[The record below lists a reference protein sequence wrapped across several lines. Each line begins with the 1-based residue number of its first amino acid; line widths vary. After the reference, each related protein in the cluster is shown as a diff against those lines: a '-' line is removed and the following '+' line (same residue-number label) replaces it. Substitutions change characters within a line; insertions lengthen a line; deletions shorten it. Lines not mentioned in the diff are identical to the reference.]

1 MGNNNLYKVENT
13 LRSIAK
19 RYKSV
24 KYSLGLAIL
33 FLMMGVGAFSE
44 EVVAQEAVAQQEVM
58 TTEQIA
64 SSKDNLKDSIGGL
77 KSKIDTARAENEKG
91 LAGLRLELIQLM
103 EQGNQVVKS
112 PWSSWQFGANYMY
125 SKWNGT
131 YKGRGD
137 KAEKYPYEGILERD
151 TNEFNRYVSPESKF
165 YSTLPVSTNGRSAA
179 TNSRNGLSGYG
190 LASNRVEKEPIISLE
205 LSAGI
210 TPRTVNK
217 KSPDTSPAAP
227 TVILPA
233 FSPKLITP
241 PVAPSTPVAPT
252 IVFPT
257 FNLAAGSNGN
267 GGRTLADLSGNS
279 NGAIESVVLTSGNFN
294 VTRKADSKMDYSY
307 SGYSGIA
314 PWGTPQTDSGNTF
327 TGGNKWSNWSRTGA
341 STGSYLGFQKL
352 VGDGSGTGAMLSN
365 STNLFTNVSTTTLRE
380 FVHLDHH
387 SDTTPANVATGFN
400 AGLAEST
407 WNSKA
412 SSGSNSTA
420 VIGALED
427 LRDNVNSTTAHG
439 NSATAASNM
448 YIWMQ
453 SGRIVMEGSYNVVS
467 NNYDHNGGTNKKS
480 IAANVGDIVIQ
491 PHRSTGGVNSGT
503 KSAVFSLSPG
513 GNNPG
518 HLSIMYNGSTG
529 NMDLWTTES
538 AVFLNSETAGKPISI
553 VNRGTVNMYGEKS
566 AGIYNSQTSKMDLQF
581 VSKDFAFNAATNK
594 VTAGSFKPIN
604 IYGDSSV
611 GIYWDRGNTGSIAGN
626 FAVNIGA
633 AGVGNKNFTTKATS
647 TVTGKAETNGVA
659 ISNYN
664 VNASDI
670 ATKNKEY
677 IRGSFGILS
686 NGTINLT
693 SHQIKIFDKTEGNVG
708 VMPSDNVLLN
718 IGGGSIELNG
728 GTTAKDNIGIYVNSK
743 GAVTSTG
750 DISLTGGVGNL
761 AIFAVGGALPTGA
774 TNQVSVK
781 EVKGTNTKNS
791 VFVYGSAGAK
801 INITNGMT
809 ITGAGVEAD
818 ATTVNK
824 KDTGAAFATGAGTT
838 ITMNKATKATAA
850 NIQITGTKL
859 KNAERYVGFGL
870 MAQNGGV
877 INAKNN
883 YIKVTNG
890 STAVA
895 SVGSGSNVDLTGST
909 IEYKGSGYALYAA
922 SNGKINMTNAKLILD
937 GNAVG
942 YEKDFSISPF
952 PITTSGM
959 TIHVKS
965 NDVTIMNIR
974 NASTPLNVSTLAT
987 TLNGW
992 AGLTTTPTHD
1002 AGAANYRMAAID
1014 GLSAYNIDQ
1023 DINKKA
1029 VAAGTASNNANMFV
1043 KNLAVQKAKVN
1054 LLSGK
1059 SVTATLNTTELNK
1072 LGVSTVVGLD
1082 MNSSSTSTSRSDT
1095 QINLKSGSK
1104 IIADRVDNGS
1114 GAVGVFINYGETNID
1129 NGATID
1135 VEKSGINAANKA
1147 GVGVF
1152 SVNGS
1157 KVDNKGTINV
1167 GGESSI
1173 GILGLS
1179 YRTDDKGTLKRN
1191 EFGAKPN
1198 AGDVVV
1204 VNNGKINLDGQKAV
1218 GIYIENND
1226 SNKTAAHTI
1235 EATNEANGVIT
1246 MSGKKAIGMASK
1258 LGNLVNKGKINIT
1271 ADQGTGMFV
1280 ETDNNR
1286 TANLINE
1293 TSGTI
1298 SIGNSTSE
1306 SVLRT
1311 GMFTKNQNVKIVN
1324 KGTIDAGANS
1334 YAIYGKDVQL
1344 TSTSK
1349 LKVGDNGV
1357 GVFTTST
1364 TPATNNIDI
1373 QAGAKINIGNKEAVG
1388 VFVGTDAGSK
1398 VTANGVRINDA
1409 GSNMTIG
1416 NNSYGYVIKGRG
1428 TRFTNSA
1435 AGTADLNTKAV
1446 YLYSDDQTGVINS
1459 NINLTSKGSAAG
1471 TDIKN
1476 ATGGQNYGVYAA
1488 GTVTNTGNM
1497 DFSKG
1502 IGNVGIY
1509 SIKGGTARNNGGI
1522 ITLGD
1527 SNPDKSL
1534 YSIGM
1539 AAGYAK
1545 SDFGNIVNNGTINV
1559 NGKNSIGMYAS
1570 GSKSTVENATGATIN
1585 LRGEGSM
1592 GIYLDNG
1599 ATGTNNGTITTV
1611 GNPKAAVGIVVRNGS
1626 TLINN
1631 GTISI
1636 DSQGGYGQFITT
1648 GGVVRNNGTFH
1659 VGGGATKEFTPGNKP
1674 TGKAVLDAK
1683 GRPIVEIKAGAG
1695 AATATIEANGKV
1707 QTPVVTNVSGNR
1719 SMLTSNIGMYIDT
1732 LKGTNPITGSLGV
1745 FGEEADLIIGAEA
1758 SQVTTSKYIQV
1769 PQRIITPYNNTM
1781 AANPTIKNWNIYS
1794 GALTWISTAT
1804 LDKNSGLIN
1813 NIYLAKIPYT
1823 AFAGNEAS
1831 PVDKKDTYNFL
1842 DGLEQRYGVEAVGTR
1857 ENVVF
1862 QKLNGIGKNE
1872 EALFFQATDEMMG
1885 HQYANTQQRI
1895 NATGNILDKEFDYLR
1910 SEWQTVSKDSNKIKT
1925 FGAKGEYKTQ
1935 TAGVIDYKY
1944 NAYGVAYVH
1953 ENEDIKLGRG
1963 IGWYTGLVQNTI
1975 KFKDIGNSKEEQL
1988 QGKIGMFKSVP
1999 FDDNNSLNWTISGDI
2014 FAGYN
2019 KMKRRFLV
2027 VDEVFG
2033 AKARY
2038 YNYGISV
2045 KNEIGKEFRLS
2056 ESFTLRPYAALDLEY
2071 GRISKI
2077 REKSGEVKLEV
2088 KQNDYISVKPEIGAE
2103 LGFKHY
2109 FGAKTFRVGLGV
2121 AYENELGK
2129 VANGKNKARVAD
2141 TSADWFNIRGEKE
2154 DRRGNVKF
2162 DLNLGL
2168 DNQRYGVTA
2177 NVGYDTK
2184 GENIRGGLGL
2194 RVIF

>member
-1 MGNNNLYKVENT
+1 MGNNNLYKIENT

-33 FLMMGVGAFSE
+33 FLMMGVSAFSE
-44 EVVAQEAVAQQEVM
+44 DVVSQGAVAQQEIM
-58 TTEQIA
+58 TNEQIA
-64 SSKDNLKDSIGGL
+64 ESKDNLKGSIGNL
-77 KSKIDTARAENEKG
+77 HSKIDSARKENEKE
-91 LAGLRLELIQLM
+91 LNGLRLELIQLM

-112 PWSSWQFGANYMY
+112 PWASWQFGANYMY
-125 SKWNGT
+125 SKWNGA
-131 YKGRGD
+131 YKGRVD

-151 TNEFNRYVSPESKF
+151 TNEFNRYVSTDSKF
-165 YSTLPVSTNGRSAA
+165 YSSLPTSTNGMSAA
-179 TNSRNGLSGYG
+179 TNSRSGLGGYG
-190 LASNRVEKEPIISLE
+190 LASNTVKKEPIVSLE

-227 TVILPA
+227 TVTLPA

-241 PVAPSTPVAPT
+241 PVAPARPYIISPAIASISIRVGSSGNGPGNV
-252 IVFPT
+252 IIGD
-257 FNLAAGSNGN
+257 GSNGRMQSVAVAE
-267 GGRTLADLSGNS
+267 GDFKIVRTGSS
-279 NGAIESVVLTSGNFN
+279 SWT
-294 VTRKADSKMDYSY
+294 YSY
-307 SGYSGIA
+307 SNYSGSNVFSNGNNA
-314 PWGTPQTDSGNTF
+314 TSEGGLSVARDGTWTSI
-327 TGGNKWSNWSRTGA
+327 S
-341 STGSYLGFQKL
+341 
-352 VGDGSGTGAMLSN
+352 GSGTGNGLGFQSLIGDWSN
-365 STNLFTNVSTTTLRE
+365 NSPDAGFLNNGNFLYTRAHQNATDLLGE
-380 FVHLDHH
+380 FVHQDVH
-387 SDTTPANVATGFN
+387 G
-400 AGLAEST
+400 AESATTQRARFAKAISLSPALTAKGPDILKAYDEVVAVPGFSDLHT
-407 WNSKA
+407 WINS
-412 SSGSNSTA
+412 
-420 VIGALED
+420 
-427 LRDNVNSTTAHG
+427 
-439 NSATAASNM
+439 
-448 YIWMQ
+448 
-453 SGRIVMEGSYNVVS
+453 
-467 NNYDHNGGTNKKS
+467 
-480 IAANVGDIVIQ
+480 GDIVIEGGNTSLTNTYTHYGTPNKQVSINTGKIIFQ
-491 PHRSTGGVNSGT
+491 PYQSGGQQYKKYT
-503 KSAVFSLSPG
+503 AVFVVSNDTSAATQ
-513 GNNPG
+513 N
-518 HLSIMYNGSTG
+518 IKYNG
-529 NMDLWTTES
+529 
-538 AVFLNSETAGKPISI
+538 A
-553 VNRGTVNMYGEKS
+553 
-566 AGIYNSQTSKMDLQF
+566 
-581 VSKDFAFNAATNK
+581 
-594 VTAGSFKPIN
+594 
-604 IYGDSSV
+604 
-611 GIYWDRGNTGSIAGN
+611 TGSIQSYTMNAVGLVADGEGDRKISVIN
-626 FAVNIGA
+626 RGIFQFYGEDSSGIYIKRKADVDLKFVTADFALAASDPKNNTIQSGSYKPMQLFGDGSIGYYNVPSNGDSTTTGHFAVDIGA
-633 AGVGNKNFTTKATS
+633 EGKGNQKFSTAAASGKTAGDQITGLNINS
-647 TVTGKAETNGVA
+647 TRQ
-659 ISNYN
+659 
-664 VNASDI
+664 SDLI
-670 ATKNKEY
+670 ED
-677 IRGSFGILS
+677 SFGIIS
-686 NGTINLT
+686 SKAMNLT
-693 SHQIKIFDKTEGNVG
+693 SHQIRIYDKTKGNVG
-708 VMPSDNVLLN
+708 VYPSANALLN
-718 IGGGSIELNG
+718 LGGGNILLKG
-728 GTTAKDNIGIYVNSK
+728 GTTAKENIGMYIDGK
-743 GAVTSTG
+743 GAIKSTG
-750 DISLTGGVGNL
+750 SITLDKGIGNL
-761 AIFAVGGALPTGA
+761 AIFAKGGSLPTGA
-774 TNQVSVK
+774 TNNV
-781 EVKGTNTKNS
+781 EVDKVNAKDTKNS
-791 VFVYGSAGAK
+791 IMVYAEAGAK
-801 INITNGMT
+801 VKTNELNV
-809 ITGAGVEAD
+809 TGAGVEGD
-818 ATTVNK
+818 ASTTNG
-824 KDTGAAFATGAGTT
+824 KDTGAAFATGSGTT
-838 ITMNKATKATAA
+838 ITMNRATKATTA
-850 NIQITGTKL
+850 NVQITGTKL
-859 KNAERYVGFGL
+859 IDADRYVGFGL
-870 MAQNGGV
+870 MAENGGV

-883 YIKVTNG
+883 YVKVTNG

-895 SVGSGSNVDLTGST
+895 SIGANANVDMTGGT
-909 IEYKGSGYALYAA
+909 VEYKGNGYALYAA
-922 SNGKINMTNAKLILD
+922 TGGKINMTNAKLVLD

-942 YEKDFSISPF
+942 YEKVFGTPL
-952 PITTSGM
+952 PITTTGM
-959 TIHVKS
+959 SIHVKS
-965 NDVTIMNIR
+965 NNVTIMNLR
-974 NASTPLNVSTLAT
+974 NATAPLNLSSLAT
-987 TLNGW
+987 TLNSW
-992 AGLTTTPTHD
+992 AGLSTTPTHD
-1002 AGAANYRMAAID
+1002 AGAANYKMAAID

-1023 DINKKA
+1023 DLDRKA
-1029 VAAGTASNNANMFV
+1029 VANGTASANANTFV
-1043 KNLAVQKAKVN
+1043 RNLAVQKAKVN

-1059 SVTATLNTTELNK
+1059 TVSATLNSTELGK

-1082 MNSSSTSTSRSDT
+1082 MNSSSTSTNRSDT

-1114 GAVGVFINYGETNID
+1114 GAVGIFINYGEANID
-1129 NGATID
+1129 NGATIN

-1179 YRTDDKGTLKRN
+1179 YRKDDKGTLKRN

-1204 VNNGKINLDGQKAV
+1204 ANNGKINLDGQKAV

-1226 SNKTAAHTI
+1226 SNKTATHTI

-1246 MSGKKAIGMASK
+1246 MSGKKGIGMASK

-1324 KGTIDAGANS
+1324 KGTIDAGNNS

-1398 VTANGVRINDA
+1398 VTANGVRINDV

-1509 SIKGGTARNNGGI
+1509 SIKGGTARNNGGV

-1648 GGVVRNNGTFH
+1648 GGVVRNHGTFH

-1695 AATATIEANGKV
+1695 SPTATIEANGKP
-1707 QTPVVTNVSGNR
+1707 QTPVITNVSGNR
-1719 SMLTSNIGMYIDT
+1719 SMLTSNIGMYVDT

-1758 SQVTTSKYIQV
+1758 SQATTSKYIQV
-1769 PQRIITPYNNTM
+1769 SQKIIAPYNATM
-1781 AANPTIKNWNIYS
+1781 QANPTIKNWNIYS
-1794 GALTWISTAT
+1794 GSLTWISTAT
-1804 LDKNSGLIN
+1804 LDKNTGLIK

-1823 AFAGNEAS
+1823 AFAGNQS
-1831 PVDKKDTYNFL
+1831 TPVDSKDTYNFL
-1842 DGLEQRYGVEAVGTR
+1842 NGLEQRYGVEAIGTR
-1857 ENVVF
+1857 ENAVF

-1885 HQYANTQQRI
+1885 HQYANVQQRI

-1910 SEWQTVSKDSNKIKT
+1910 SEWQTASKDSNKVKT
-1925 FGAKGEYKTQ
+1925 FGTKGEYKTD

-1963 IGWYTGLVQNTI
+1963 IGWYAGIVQNTI
-1975 KFKDIGNSKEEQL
+1975 KFKDIGKSKEEQL
-1988 QGKIGMFKSVP
+1988 QGKVGLYKSVP

-2014 FAGYN
+2014 FTGYN
-2019 KMKRRFLV
+2019 KMKRKFLV
-2027 VDEVFG
+2027 VDEVFN
-2033 AKARY
+2033 AKAKY
-2038 YNYGISV
+2038 YNYGISI

-2088 KQNDYISVKPEIGAE
+2088 KQNDYISVKPEVGAE
-2103 LGFKHY
+2103 LAFKHY
-2109 FGAKTFRVGLGV
+2109 FGAKTFRAGLGV

>member
-33 FLMMGVGAFSE
+33 FLMMGVSAFSE

-77 KSKIDTARAENEKG
+77 KSKIDTARAENEKS

-112 PWSSWQFGANYMY
+112 PWASWQFGANYMY
-125 SKWNGT
+125 SKWNGA

-151 TNEFNRYVSPESKF
+151 TNEFNRYISPESKF
-165 YSTLPVSTNGRSAA
+165 YSSLPTSTDGRSAA

-190 LASNRVEKEPIISLE
+190 LASNKVQKEPIISLE

-241 PVAPSTPVAPT
+241 PVAPTAPVAPT
-252 IVFPT
+252 LTPPT
-257 FNLAAGSNGN
+257 LAVNVRSSGNGTGNVIIGNGSNG
-267 GGRTLADLSGNS
+267 RIQSV
-279 NGAIESVVLTSGNFN
+279 AISDGNFK
-294 VTRKADSKMDYSY
+294 VVRTGDSSWTYTY
-307 SGYSGIA
+307 SGYKGSNVFAVGTATSEVPGLSAAADATWGGATGVSG
-314 PWGTPQTDSGNTF
+314 SGA
-327 TGGNKWSNWSRTGA
+327 GGG
-341 STGSYLGFQKL
+341 LGFQS
-352 VGDGSGTGAMLSN
+352 VIGAW
-365 STNLFTNVSTTTLRE
+365 STTTADAGFLSNANVLYSRAHENPSDTLGE
-380 FVHLDHH
+380 FVHQDVHG
-387 SDTTPANVATGFN
+387 SETITTQRTRFQKAVTLATGTSLAAKGAAMMTAYDDAMSFGSYPN
-400 AGLAEST
+400 AHT
-407 WNSKA
+407 WVNTGKIVIEGGNTSLTNTYTHG
-412 SSGSNSTA
+412 SSAKQVSINTGEVIFQPYRTTAGQEYKKYTA
-420 VIGALED
+420 VFVI
-427 LRDNVNSTTAHG
+427 
-439 NSATAASNM
+439 SN
-448 YIWMQ
+448 
-453 SGRIVMEGSYNVVS
+453 
-467 NNYDHNGGTNKKS
+467 DT
-480 IAANVGDIVIQ
+480 
-491 PHRSTGGVNSGT
+491 
-503 KSAVFSLSPG
+503 
-513 GNNPG
+513 NNPTEDVA
-518 HLSIMYNGSTG
+518 YNGATGKIKNYTMNAVGFVIDPVSTRKVY
-529 NMDLWTTES
+529 M
-538 AVFLNSETAGKPISI
+538 
-553 VNRGTVNMYGEKS
+553 VNRGDFEFYGESS
-566 AGIYNSQTSKMDLQF
+566 AGLYVKRTSDIDLQT
-581 VSKDFAFNAATNK
+581 VTKNFAFNTTTNK
-594 VTAGSFKPIN
+594 VTAGSFKPIKIFGDKSIGYYN
-604 IYGDSSV
+604 IPSNGSS
-611 GIYWDRGNTGSIAGN
+611 TTTGN
-626 FAVNIGA
+626 FAVDIGA
-633 AGVGNKNFTTKATS
+633 AGKGNVAFSTAAVSNTTAGKNITNLNINSSNKS
-647 TVTGKAETNGVA
+647 TNIE
-659 ISNYN
+659 
-664 VNASDI
+664 
-670 ATKNKEY
+670 
-677 IRGSFGILS
+677 GSFGILS
-686 NGTINLT
+686 NFAINLT
-693 SHQIKIFDKTEGNVG
+693 SHQIRIYDKTEKNVG
-708 VMPSDNVLLN
+708 VYPNANVLLN
-718 IGGGSIELNG
+718 IGGGNIELNG
-728 GTTAKDNIGIYVNSK
+728 GTTAKNNIGIFVNGQ
-743 GAVTSTG
+743 GAVKSTG
-750 DISLTGGVGNL
+750 DISVTGGVGNL
-761 AIFAVGGALPTGA
+761 AIFAVGGALPAGT
-774 TNQVSVK
+774 TNQVEVG

-791 VFVYGSAGAK
+791 VLVYGSNGAK
-801 INITNGMT
+801 INITKGMT
-809 ITGAGVEAD
+809 VTGAGVEAD

-824 KDTGAAFATGAGTT
+824 KDTGAAFATGAGTV
-838 ITMNKATKATAA
+838 ITMNKAAKATTP

-859 KNAERYVGFGL
+859 KDADRYVGFGL
-870 MAQNGGV
+870 MAQNGGI

-883 YIKVTNG
+883 YIKVANG

-895 SVGSGSNVDLTGST
+895 SVGSNANVDMTGGT
-909 IEYKGSGYALYAA
+909 VEYKGNGYALYAA
-922 SNGKINMTNAKLILD
+922 NGGSINMTNAKLILD

-942 YEKDFSISPF
+942 YEKVFGAPF
-952 PITTSGM
+952 KITTSGM
-959 TIHVKS
+959 SIHVKS
-965 NDVTIMNIR
+965 NGVTIMNIR
-974 NASTPLNVSTLAT
+974 NANTPLNLSTLSS
-987 TLNGW
+987 TLNSW
-992 AGLTTTPTHD
+992 AGLSTTPTHD
-1002 AGAANYRMAAID
+1002 PGAANYKMAAID

-1023 DINKKA
+1023 DLNKKA
-1029 VAAGTASNNANMFV
+1029 VANGTASANANTFV
-1043 KNLAVQKAKVN
+1043 RNLAVQKAKVN

-1059 SVTATLNTTELNK
+1059 TVTATLNSTDLRK

-1082 MNSSSTSTSRSDT
+1082 MNSSSTSTGRADT

-1104 IIADRVDNGS
+1104 IIADRVDSGS
-1114 GAVGVFINYGETNID
+1114 GAVGVFINYGEANID
-1129 NGATID
+1129 NGATIN

-1179 YRTDDKGTLKRN
+1179 YRTDDKGRLKRN

-1235 EATNEANGVIT
+1235 EATNEVNGVIT
-1246 MSGKKAIGMASK
+1246 MSGKKGIGMASK

-1324 KGTIDAGANS
+1324 KGTIDAGNNS

-1349 LKVGDNGV
+1349 LKIGDNGV
-1357 GVFTTST
+1357 GIFTTST

-1373 QAGAKINIGNKEAVG
+1373 QAGAKFNIGNKEAVG
-1388 VFVGTDAGSK
+1388 VFVGTDAASK

-1459 NINLTSKGSAAG
+1459 AINLTSKGSAVG
-1471 TDIKN
+1471 TDLKN
-1476 ATGGQNYGVYAA
+1476 ATGGQNYGLYAA

-1545 SDFGNIVNNGTINV
+1545 SDSGNIVNNGTINV

-1611 GNPKAAVGIVVRNGS
+1611 GNPKGAVGLVVRNGS
-1626 TLINN
+1626 TLVNN

-1648 GGVVRNNGTFH
+1648 GGIVRNYGTFH

-1683 GRPIVEIKAGAG
+1683 GRPIVEIKAGPG
-1695 AATATIEANGKV
+1695 AVTATIEANGKLV
-1707 QTPVVTNVSGNR
+1707 TPVVTNVAGKR

-1732 LKGTNPITGSLGV
+1732 LKGTNPITGALGV
-1745 FGEEADLIIGAEA
+1745 TGEEADLIIGAEA

-1823 AFAGNEAS
+1823 AFAGNEAT

-1842 DGLEQRYGVEAVGTR
+1842 DGLEQRYGVEAIGTK
-1857 ENVVF
+1857 ENRVF

-1872 EALFFQATDEMMG
+1872 EVLFFQATDEMMG

-1925 FGAKGEYKTQ
+1925 FGAKGEYKTE

-2109 FGAKTFRVGLGV
+2109 FGAKTFRAGLGV

-2129 VANGKNKARVAD
+2129 LANGKNKARVAN
-2141 TSADWFNIRGEKE
+2141 TNADWFNIRGEKE

-2168 DNQRYGVTA
+2168 DNQRFGVTG

-2184 GENIRGGLGL
+2184 GQNVRGGLGL

>member
-1 MGNNNLYKVENT
+1 
-13 LRSIAK
+13 
-19 RYKSV
+19 
-24 KYSLGLAIL
+24 
-33 FLMMGVGAFSE
+33 
-44 EVVAQEAVAQQEVM
+44 
-58 TTEQIA
+58 
-64 SSKDNLKDSIGGL
+64 
-77 KSKIDTARAENEKG
+77 
-91 LAGLRLELIQLM
+91 
-103 EQGNQVVKS
+103 
-112 PWSSWQFGANYMY
+112 MY
-125 SKWNGT
+125 NKWNGA

-151 TNEFNRYVSPESKF
+151 TNEFNRYISPESKF

-190 LASNRVEKEPIISLE
+190 LASNKVQKEPIISLE

-241 PVAPSTPVAPT
+241 PVAPSQPVAPVLT
-252 IVFPT
+252 PPT
-257 FNLAAGSNGN
+257 LAVNVRSSGNGTGNVIIGNGSNS
-267 GGRTLADLSGNS
+267 RIQSV
-279 NGAIESVVLTSGNFN
+279 AISDGNFKI
-294 VTRKADSKMDYSY
+294 VRTGDSSWTYTY
-307 SGYSGIA
+307 SGYKGSNVFSSGTA
-314 PWGTPQTDSGNTF
+314 TSEVPGLSAAANTTWGGATGISGNGS
-327 TGGNKWSNWSRTGA
+327 GGG
-341 STGSYLGFQKL
+341 LGFQSL
-352 VGDGSGTGAMLSN
+352 IGNWNNNSPDTGFLNNGNFLYTRAHEN
-365 STNLFTNVSTTTLRE
+365 SSDTLGE
-380 FVHLDHH
+380 FVHQDVHGAEPI
-387 SDTTPANVATGFN
+387 TTQRTRFAKAITLATGTS
-400 AGLAEST
+400 LA
-407 WNSKA
+407 SKGA
-412 SSGSNSTA
+412 VILAAYDDAMTSGSLPDSHT
-420 VIGALED
+420 
-427 LRDNVNSTTAHG
+427 
-439 NSATAASNM
+439 
-448 YIWMQ
+448 W
-453 SGRIVMEGSYNVVS
+453 
-467 NNYDHNGGTNKKS
+467 
-480 IAANVGDIVIQ
+480 
-491 PHRSTGGVNSGT
+491 VNSGKIVIEGGNTSLTNTYTHHSTPT
-503 KSAVFSLSPG
+503 KQVSINTGEVIFQPYRTTGGQEYKKYTAVFVIS
-513 GNNPG
+513 NDTAAQTEN
-518 HLSIMYNGSTG
+518 IKYNGPTGKIKNYTMNAVGFVIDPASTRKVY
-529 NMDLWTTES
+529 M
-538 AVFLNSETAGKPISI
+538 
-553 VNRGTVNMYGEKS
+553 VNRGDFEFYGESS
-566 AGIYNSQTSKMDLQF
+566 AGIYVKRLSDINLQTVTKN
-581 VSKDFAFNAATNK
+581 FAFNTTTNK
-594 VTAGSFKPIN
+594 VTAGSFKPIKIFGDKSIGYYN
-604 IYGDSSV
+604 IPSNGSS
-611 GIYWDRGNTGSIAGN
+611 TTTGN
-626 FAVNIGA
+626 FAVDIGA
-633 AGVGNKNFTTKATS
+633 AGKGNVAFSTAAVSNTTAGKNITNLNINP
-647 TVTGKAETNGVA
+647 TNG
-659 ISNYN
+659 
-664 VNASDI
+664 
-670 ATKNKEY
+670 KNTNIE
-677 IRGSFGILS
+677 GSFGILS
-686 NGTINLT
+686 NIGINLT
-693 SHQIKIFDKTEGNVG
+693 SHQIRIYDKTEKNVG
-708 VMPSDNVLLN
+708 VYPNANVLLN
-718 IGGGSIELNG
+718 IGGGNIELNG
-728 GTTAKDNIGIYVNSK
+728 GTGKTSKDNIGIYVDGK
-743 GAVTSTG
+743 GAVKSTG
-750 DISLTGGVGNL
+750 DISVTGGVGNL
-761 AIFAVGGALPTGA
+761 AIFAVGGALPAGT
-774 TNQVSVK
+774 TNQVEVG

-791 VFVYGSAGAK
+791 VLVYGSNGAK
-801 INITNGMT
+801 INITKGMT
-809 ITGAGVEAD
+809 VTGAGVEAD

-824 KDTGAAFATGAGTT
+824 KDTGAAFATGAGTV
-838 ITMNKATKATAA
+838 ITMNKAAKATTP

-859 KNAERYVGFGL
+859 KDADRYVGFGL
-870 MAQNGGV
+870 MAQNGGI

-883 YIKVTNG
+883 YIKVANG

-895 SVGSGSNVDLTGST
+895 SVGSNANVDMTGGT
-909 IEYKGSGYALYAA
+909 VEYKGNGYALYAA
-922 SNGKINMTNAKLILD
+922 NGGSINMTNAKLILD

-942 YEKDFSISPF
+942 YEKVFGAPF
-952 PITTSGM
+952 KITTGGM
-959 TIHVKS
+959 SIHVKS
-965 NDVTIMNIR
+965 NGVTIMNIR
-974 NASTPLNVSTLAT
+974 NANTPLNLSTLSS
-987 TLNGW
+987 TLNSW
-992 AGLTTTPTHD
+992 AGLSTTPTHD
-1002 AGAANYRMAAID
+1002 PGAANYKMAAID

-1023 DINKKA
+1023 DLNKKA
-1029 VAAGTASNNANMFV
+1029 VANGTASANANTFV
-1043 KNLAVQKAKVN
+1043 RNLAVQKAKVN

-1059 SVTATLNTTELNK
+1059 TVTATLNSTDLRK

-1082 MNSSSTSTSRSDT
+1082 MNSSSTSTGRADT

-1104 IIADRVDNGS
+1104 IIADRVDSGS
-1114 GAVGVFINYGETNID
+1114 GAVGVFINYGEANID
-1129 NGATID
+1129 NGATIN

-1179 YRTDDKGTLKRN
+1179 YRTDDKGRLKRN

-1235 EATNEANGVIT
+1235 EATNEVNGVIT
-1246 MSGKKAIGMASK
+1246 MSGKKGIGMASK

-1324 KGTIDAGANS
+1324 KGTIDAGNNS

-1349 LKVGDNGV
+1349 LKIGDNGV

-1388 VFVGTDAGSK
+1388 VFVGTDAASK

-1459 NINLTSKGSAAG
+1459 AINLTSKGSAVG
-1471 TDIKN
+1471 TDLKN
-1476 ATGGQNYGVYAA
+1476 ATGGQNYGLYAA

-1545 SDFGNIVNNGTINV
+1545 SDSGNIVNNGTINV

-1611 GNPKAAVGIVVRNGS
+1611 GNPKGAVGLVVRNGS
-1626 TLINN
+1626 TLVNN

-1648 GGVVRNNGTFH
+1648 GGIVRNYGTFH

-1683 GRPIVEIKAGAG
+1683 GRPIVEIKAGPG
-1695 AATATIEANGKV
+1695 AVTATIEANGKLV
-1707 QTPVVTNVSGNR
+1707 TPVVTNVAGKR

-1732 LKGTNPITGSLGV
+1732 LKGTNPITGALGV
-1745 FGEEADLIIGAEA
+1745 TGEEADLIIGAEA

-1823 AFAGNEAS
+1823 AFAGNES
-1831 PVDKKDTYNFL
+1831 TPVDKKDTYNFL
-1842 DGLEQRYGVEAVGTR
+1842 DGLEQRYGVEAVGTK
-1857 ENVVF
+1857 ENRVF
-1862 QKLNGIGKNE
+1862 QKLNSIGKNE

-2109 FGAKTFRVGLGV
+2109 FGAKTFRAGLGV

-2129 VANGKNKARVAD
+2129 LANGKNKARVAN
-2141 TSADWFNIRGEKE
+2141 TNADWFNIRGEKE

-2168 DNQRYGVTA
+2168 DNQRYGVTG
-2177 NVGYDTK
+2177 NIGYDTK
-2184 GENIRGGLGL
+2184 GENLRGGVGL

>member
-33 FLMMGVGAFSE
+33 FLMMGVSAFSE

-64 SSKDNLKDSIGGL
+64 SSKDNLKDSIAGL

-91 LAGLRLELIQLM
+91 LSGLRLELIQLM
-103 EQGNQVVKS
+103 EQGDQVVKS
-112 PWSSWQFGANYMY
+112 PWMSWQFGANYMY
-125 SKWNGT
+125 SKWNGA

-179 TNSRNGLSGYG
+179 TNSRNGLGGYG

-241 PVAPSTPVAPT
+241 PVAPSQPVAPT
-252 IVFPT
+252 ISIPT
-257 FNLAAGSNGN
+257 LSVTVVSNGN
-267 GGRTLADLSGNS
+267 GTSNVIDGSGN
-279 NGAIESVVLTSGNFN
+279 NATIEMVSVTAGDFKVKRDTGDNW
-294 VTRKADSKMDYSY
+294 TYSY
-307 SGYSGIA
+307 TGYSGVNA
-314 PWGTPQTDSGNTF
+314 FPSSASASATTNNPGKSAVAANGTWT
-327 TGGNKWSNWSRTGA
+327 NWSRTGGTN
-341 STGSYLGFQKL
+341 SGRKGFQSV
-352 VGDGSGTGAMLSN
+352 VGSMNGAAFLSN
-365 STNLFTNVSTTTLRE
+365 GTFLYTRESEGGSTLGEFAHLDVHGATTVASQRAQYVTATNGLANASATLAAFDDVASIAGAGAQGTFTSTNMHTWLNSGKIVLEGGDVSLTNTYSHNGSASAWKQSAINTGEVIFQPYRTATNQEFKKFT
-380 FVHLDHH
+380 
-387 SDTTPANVATGFN
+387 AGF
-400 AGLAEST
+400 
-407 WNSKA
+407 
-412 SSGSNSTA
+412 
-420 VIGALED
+420 
-427 LRDNVNSTTAHG
+427 
-439 NSATAASNM
+439 
-448 YIWMQ
+448 
-453 SGRIVMEGSYNVVS
+453 VVS
-467 NNYDHNGGTNKKS
+467 NDVSSANHN
-480 IAANVGDIVIQ
+480 V
-491 PHRSTGGVNSGT
+491 
-503 KSAVFSLSPG
+503 
-513 GNNPG
+513 
-518 HLSIMYNGSTG
+518 MYNGATG
-529 NMDLWTTES
+529 KIKNYTISGVGYVSDS
-538 AVFLNSETAGKPISI
+538 SSPKPVTV
-553 VNRGTVNMYGEKS
+553 VNRGIVQFYGESS
-566 AGIYNSQTSKMDLQF
+566 AGVYIKRAANTNLQF
-581 VSKDFAFNAATNK
+581 VTKDFAFNAATNK
-594 VTAGSFKPIN
+594 VTAGAFKPMEIF
-604 IYGDSSV
+604 GDK
-611 GIYWDRGNTGSIAGN
+611 SIGFYQFATSGAAEGN

-633 AGVGNKNFTTKATS
+633 AGKGNENFSTAAVSNLTAGVNITNLNINPTDAKN
-647 TVTGKAETNGVA
+647 TN
-659 ISNYN
+659 IQ
-664 VNASDI
+664 
-670 ATKNKEY
+670 
-677 IRGSFGILS
+677 GSFGILS
-686 NGTINLT
+686 NHNINLT

-708 VMPSDNVLLN
+708 VYPNANVALN

-728 GTTAKDNIGIYVNSK
+728 GTGKTSKDNIGIYVNGK
-743 GAVTSTG
+743 GAVKSTG
-750 DISLTGGVGNL
+750 DISVNGGVGNL
-761 AIFAVGGALPTGA
+761 AIFAIGGPLPAGT
-774 TNQVSVK
+774 TNQVEVG

-791 VFVYGSAGAK
+791 VLVYGSNGAK
-801 INITNGMT
+801 INIAKGMT
-809 ITGAGVEAD
+809 VTGAGVEAD
-818 ATTVNK
+818 ATTTNK
-824 KDTGAAFATGAGTT
+824 KDTGAAFATGAGTV
-838 ITMNKATKATAA
+838 ITMNKAAKATTP

-859 KNAERYVGFGL
+859 KDADRYVGFGL

-883 YIKVTNG
+883 YIKVANG

-895 SVGSGSNVDLTGST
+895 SVGANANVDMTGGT
-909 IEYKGSGYALYAA
+909 VEYKGNGYALYAA
-922 SNGKINMTNAKLILD
+922 NGGKINMTNAKLILD

-942 YEKDFSISPF
+942 YEKVYGGTL

-959 TIHVKS
+959 SIHVKS
-965 NDVTIMNIR
+965 NDVTIMSLK
-974 NASTPLNVSTLAT
+974 NATAPLNLSTLST
-987 TLNGW
+987 TLNSW
-992 AGLTTTPTHD
+992 AGLSTTPTHD
-1002 AGAANYRMAAID
+1002 PGAANYKMAAID
-1014 GLSAYNIDQ
+1014 GLTAYNIDQ
-1023 DINKKA
+1023 DLDKKA
-1029 VAAGTASNNANMFV
+1029 VANGTASANANTFV
-1043 KNLAVQKAKVN
+1043 RNLAVQKAKVN

-1059 SVTATLNTTELNK
+1059 TVTATLNTTELNK

-1104 IIADRVDNGS
+1104 INADRTDNGS
-1114 GAVGVFINYGETNID
+1114 GAVGVFINYGEANID
-1129 NGATID
+1129 NGATIN

-1173 GILGLS
+1173 GVLGLS
-1179 YRTDDKGTLKRN
+1179 YRTDDKGRLKRN

-1357 GVFTTST
+1357 GIFTTST

-1373 QAGAKINIGNKEAVG
+1373 QAGANFNIGNKEAVG
-1388 VFVGTDAGSK
+1388 VFVGTDAASK
-1398 VTANGVRINDA
+1398 TTANGVRINDA

-1428 TRFTNSA
+1428 TRFTNST
-1435 AGTADLNTKAV
+1435 AGTVNLDTKAV

-1459 NINLTSKGSAAG
+1459 AINLTSKGSAAG

-1476 ATGGQNYGVYAA
+1476 ATGGQNYGLYAA

-1509 SIKGGTARNNGGI
+1509 SIKGGTATNNGGI

-1545 SDFGNIVNNGTINV
+1545 SDTGHIVNRGTINV

-1570 GSKSTVENATGATIN
+1570 GSNSTVENASGATIN

-1592 GIYLDNG
+1592 GVYLDNG
-1599 ATGTNNGTITTV
+1599 AKGVNNGTITTV
-1611 GNPKAAVGIVVRNGS
+1611 GNPKGAVGIVVRNGS

-1648 GGVVRNNGTFH
+1648 GGIVRNNGTFH

-1674 TGKAVLDAK
+1674 TGKSVPNVNGGAPL
-1683 GRPIVEIKAGAG
+1683 VEIKAGAG

-1842 DGLEQRYGVEAVGTR
+1842 DGLEQRYGVEAIGTK
-1857 ENVVF
+1857 ENRVF

-1988 QGKIGMFKSVP
+1988 QGKVGMFKSVP

-2109 FGAKTFRVGLGV
+2109 FGAKTFRAGLGV

-2129 VANGKNKARVAD
+2129 LANGKNKARVAN
-2141 TSADWFNIRGEKE
+2141 TNADWFNIRGEKE

-2168 DNQRYGVTA
+2168 DNQRYGVTG
-2177 NVGYDTK
+2177 NIGYDTK
-2184 GENIRGGLGL
+2184 GENLRGGLGL

>member
-1 MGNNNLYKVENT
+1 MKINKGGKMGNNLNKVENT

-33 FLMMGVGAFSE
+33 FLMMGVSAFSE
-44 EVVAQEAVAQQEVM
+44 EAVAQQEVM
-58 TTEQIA
+58 TNEQIA
-64 SSKDNLKDSIGGL
+64 ESKENLKDSIGNL
-77 KSKIDTARAENEKG
+77 QSKIDSAKKENEKG
-91 LAGLRLELIQLM
+91 LTGLRLELIQLM

-125 SKWNGT
+125 SKWNGA

-151 TNEFNRYVSPESKF
+151 TNEFNRYVSTDSKF
-165 YSTLPVSTNGRSAA
+165 YSSLPTSTNGMSAA
-179 TNSRNGLSGYG
+179 TNSRSGLGGYG
-190 LASNRVEKEPIISLE
+190 LASNTVKKEPIVSLE

-241 PVAPSTPVAPT
+241 PVAPSQPVAPVLT
-252 IVFPT
+252 PPT
-257 FNLAAGSNGN
+257 LAVKVGSDGN
-267 GGRTLADLSGNS
+267 GGGNVIIGNGSNSRIQSVAIADGDFKIVRTGPSS
-279 NGAIESVVLTSGNFN
+279 WTY
-294 VTRKADSKMDYSY
+294 TY
-307 SGYSGIA
+307 SGYKGSNVFAVGTATSEVPGLSAAADGTWGGATGISG
-314 PWGTPQTDSGNTF
+314 SGS
-327 TGGNKWSNWSRTGA
+327 GGG
-341 STGSYLGFQKL
+341 LGFQSLIGQWSNSSK
-352 VGDGSGTGAMLSN
+352 DTGFLSN
-365 STNLFTNVSTTTLRE
+365 ANFLYSRAHENPTDLLGE
-380 FVHLDHH
+380 FVHQDVHGAESIATQRTRFQKAITL
-387 SDTTPANVATGFN
+387 ATGTS
-400 AGLAEST
+400 LAT
-407 WNSKA
+407 RGTA
-412 SSGSNSTA
+412 ILAAYDDAMTSGSLTDSHT
-420 VIGALED
+420 
-427 LRDNVNSTTAHG
+427 
-439 NSATAASNM
+439 
-448 YIWMQ
+448 W
-453 SGRIVMEGSYNVVS
+453 
-467 NNYDHNGGTNKKS
+467 
-480 IAANVGDIVIQ
+480 
-491 PHRSTGGVNSGT
+491 VNSGKIVIEGGNTSLTNTYTHHSTPT
-503 KSAVFSLSPG
+503 KQVSINTGEVIFQPYRTTGGQEYKKYTAVFVIS
-513 GNNPG
+513 NDTNAQTEN
-518 HLSIMYNGSTG
+518 IAYNGSTG
-529 NMDLWTTES
+529 EIKNYTMN
-538 AVFLNSETAGKPISI
+538 AVGFVIDPHSTRKVYM
-553 VNRGTVNMYGEKS
+553 VNRGDFEFYGESS
-566 AGIYNSQTSKMDLQF
+566 AGIYVKRLSDINLQTVTKG
-581 VSKDFAFNAATNK
+581 FAFNAATNK
-594 VTAGSFKPIN
+594 VTGGSFKPIKIFGDKSIGYYN
-604 IYGDSSV
+604 IPSN
-611 GIYWDRGNTGSIAGN
+611 GNSTTTGN
-626 FAVNIGA
+626 FAVDIGA
-633 AGVGNKNFTTKATS
+633 AGKGNQNFS
-647 TVTGKAETNGVA
+647 TAAVSNQTAGKSITNLNINPTNG
-659 ISNYN
+659 
-664 VNASDI
+664 
-670 ATKNKEY
+670 KNTNIE
-677 IRGSFGILS
+677 GSFGILS
-686 NGTINLT
+686 NIGINLT
-693 SHQIKIFDKTEGNVG
+693 SHQIRIYDKTEKNVG
-708 VMPSDNVLLN
+708 VFPNANVLLN
-718 IGGGSIELNG
+718 IGGGNIELNG
-728 GTTAKDNIGIYVNSK
+728 GTGKTSKDNIGIYVDGK
-743 GAVTSTG
+743 GAVKSTG
-750 DISLTGGVGNL
+750 DISVTGGVGNL
-761 AIFAVGGALPTGA
+761 AIFAVGGALPAGT
-774 TNQVSVK
+774 TNQVEVG

-791 VFVYGSAGAK
+791 VLVYGSNGAK
-801 INITNGMT
+801 INIAKGMT
-809 ITGAGVEAD
+809 VTGAGVEAD
-818 ATTVNK
+818 ASTVNK
-824 KDTGAAFATGAGTT
+824 KDTGAAFATGAGTV
-838 ITMNKATKATAA
+838 ITMNKAAKATTP

-859 KNAERYVGFGL
+859 KDADRYVGFGL

-883 YIKVTNG
+883 YIKVSSG

-895 SVGSGSNVDLTGST
+895 SVGSNANVDMTGGT
-909 IEYKGSGYALYAA
+909 VEYKGNGYALYAA
-922 SNGKINMTNAKLILD
+922 NGGSINMTNAKLILD

-942 YEKDFSISPF
+942 YEKVFGAPF
-952 PITTSGM
+952 KITTSGM
-959 TIHVKS
+959 SIHVKS

-974 NASTPLNVSTLAT
+974 NANTPLNLSTLSS
-987 TLNGW
+987 TLNSW
-992 AGLTTTPTHD
+992 AGLSTTPTHD
-1002 AGAANYRMAAID
+1002 PNATNYKMAAID

-1023 DINKKA
+1023 NLDRKA
-1029 VAAGTASNNANMFV
+1029 VANGTGTANANTFV
-1043 KNLAVQKAKVN
+1043 RNLAVQKAKVN

-1059 SVTATLNTTELNK
+1059 TVTATLNTTELNK

-1082 MNSSSTSTSRSDT
+1082 MNSSSTSISRSDT

-1104 IIADRVDNGS
+1104 IIADRTDNGS
-1114 GAVGVFINYGETNID
+1114 GAVGVFINYGEANID
-1129 NGATID
+1129 NGATIN

-1226 SNKTAAHTI
+1226 SNKTATHTI

-1246 MSGKKAIGMASK
+1246 MSGKKGIGMASK

-1324 KGTIDAGANS
+1324 KGTIDAGNNS

-1459 NINLTSKGSAAG
+1459 AINLTSKGSAAG

-1476 ATGGQNYGVYAA
+1476 ATGGQNYGLYAA

-1502 IGNVGIY
+1502 VGNVGIY
-1509 SIKGGTARNNGGI
+1509 SIKGGTATNNGGT

-1545 SDFGNIVNNGTINV
+1545 SDTGHIVNRGTINV
-1559 NGKNSIGMYAS
+1559 DGKNSIGMYAS
-1570 GSKSTVENATGATIN
+1570 GSNSTVENATGATIN

-1592 GIYLDNG
+1592 GVYLDNG
-1599 ATGTNNGTITTV
+1599 AKGVNNGTITTV
-1611 GNPKAAVGIVVRNGS
+1611 GNPKGAIGIVVRNGS
-1626 TLINN
+1626 TLVNN
-1631 GTISI
+1631 GTININSP
-1636 DSQGGYGQFITT
+1636 GGYGKFITT
-1648 GGVVRNNGTFH
+1648 GGLIHNNGTFH
-1659 VGGGATKEFTPGNKP
+1659 VGGGATEEFTPGNKP

-1695 AATATIEANGKV
+1695 SPTATIEANGKV
-1707 QTPVVTNVSGNR
+1707 QTPVVTNVSGKR

-1745 FGEEADLIIGAEA
+1745 LGEEADLVIGAEA

-1804 LDKNSGLIN
+1804 LDKNTGLIK

-1823 AFAGNEAS
+1823 AFAGNQS
-1831 PVDKKDTYNFL
+1831 TPVDSKDTYNFL
-1842 DGLEQRYGVEAVGTR
+1842 NGLEQRYGVEAIGTR
-1857 ENVVF
+1857 ENAVF

-1885 HQYANTQQRI
+1885 HQ
-1895 NATGNILDKEFDYLR
+1895 
-1910 SEWQTVSKDSNKIKT
+1910 
-1925 FGAKGEYKTQ
+1925 
-1935 TAGVIDYKY
+1935 
-1944 NAYGVAYVH
+1944 
-1953 ENEDIKLGRG
+1953 
-1963 IGWYTGLVQNTI
+1963 
-1975 KFKDIGNSKEEQL
+1975 
-1988 QGKIGMFKSVP
+1988 
-1999 FDDNNSLNWTISGDI
+1999 
-2014 FAGYN
+2014 
-2019 KMKRRFLV
+2019 
-2027 VDEVFG
+2027 
-2033 AKARY
+2033 
-2038 YNYGISV
+2038 
-2045 KNEIGKEFRLS
+2045 
-2056 ESFTLRPYAALDLEY
+2056 
-2071 GRISKI
+2071 
-2077 REKSGEVKLEV
+2077 
-2088 KQNDYISVKPEIGAE
+2088 
-2103 LGFKHY
+2103 
-2109 FGAKTFRVGLGV
+2109 
-2121 AYENELGK
+2121 
-2129 VANGKNKARVAD
+2129 
-2141 TSADWFNIRGEKE
+2141 
-2154 DRRGNVKF
+2154 
-2162 DLNLGL
+2162 
-2168 DNQRYGVTA
+2168 
-2177 NVGYDTK
+2177 
-2184 GENIRGGLGL
+2184 
-2194 RVIF
+2194 